1 MRLVKVQHGIEH
13 LPIDDTFLIES
24 NNLRN
29 ILLSFYLKNVVT
41 SSLDFHFILM
51 TLNKIE
57 DLREIYIKAFE
68 KDRFEE
74 LEEDPVD
81 VHEQIQDLKRT
92 VEIWKNDG
100 KWLKDRN
107 IDLKRK
113 KVFEIKWMTKN
124 TLQTKLAKRRAGM
137 KKQRNL
143 QDKK

>member
-1 MRLVKVQHGIEH
+1 
-13 LPIDDTFLIES
+13 
-24 NNLRN
+24 
-29 ILLSFYLKNVVT
+29 
-41 SSLDFHFILM
+41 M

-68 KDRFEE
+68 KERFEE